1 MKKNEILALACS
13 QYLDFVEAY
22 EDYDN
27 SFALVEAIQIVEK
40 IAFQKSLENEDNEE
54 ILIEREDIN
63 GYLNSHLDHIYE
75 EWDELTK

>member
-13 QYLDFVEAY
+13 QYLGFVEAY

-54 ILIEREDIN
+54 ILIEREDIQ

-75 EWDELTK
+75 EWDELAK

>member
-1 MKKNEILALACS
+1 MKKNEILARVCR

-54 ILIEREDIN
+54 ILIEREDIQ

-75 EWDELTK
+75 EWDELRK

>member
-1 MKKNEILALACS
+1 MKKNEILALVCG

-54 ILIEREDIN
+54 ILIEREDIQ

-75 EWDELTK
+75 EWDALAK